1 MNKYCYRVIFSKTQ
15 QQFIVV
21 SEIAKTAGQ
30 AKSEGKISAETES
43 MKTLAKL
50 TALFSPIP
58 QSVFKPLSFAL
69 LCAWGLV
76 SMQSAYANPTNSP
89 LMIQADPT
97 AQANQRPQVMEA
109 ANGTPQVNI
118 QTPNQQG
125 LSYNRYS
132 QFDVDKKGAILNN
145 SRKDT
150 QTQLGGWVQ
159 ANPYLAGGEAKVIV
173 NEVNSNKPSQLK
185 GYVEVAG
192 QKADVIIANP
202 SGLHC
207 EGCGVINADRAT
219 LTTGKPQLKQG
230 HLDHFVVEKGKVTV
244 SGKGLDNSQSN
255 YTDII
260 AREAEI
266 NAGVW
271 SKKAVN
277 VTTGKNKVSKNND
290 AVQIIHSKSQNNQK
304 EEKVTEYALDVS
316 NLGGMYAEKIHLI
329 GTEAGLGVRNAGH
342 IGASAGDVVIDVNG
356 KIVNQHR
363 IQAQQHVILNAK
375 GDKGSI
381 DNMASAQVLA
391 NQGRINVQAEKTLNQ
406 SGVIGAKQ
414 QIAVQAEAITQ
425 SKTGEIQG
433 GEVRLTAQ
441 GQVVNRG
448 LINSKVE
455 DDTPAKTVIKA
466 DKIENV
472 GTGRIYGDKVALAAK
487 IVENIDEIDPGNQQ
501 RQDPIIAAYSRLDV
515 AGETLTNQTTN
526 YVAAQKGAA
535 TLYSEKDIVFGRQLN
550 EQDEAIG
557 KAVTLLN
564 DSSTIEAA
572 NGNVILNVD
581 TVKNINSHFKAE
593 IERQS
598 DESINET
605 YIIPQGYATKDR
617 IDYNKLKW
625 ISFSRAG
632 KLAFRSDTAKQL
644 QPGEE
649 ITSTTLLPTVNEYQ
663 CEDYTNPISCQLK
676 PESVYTADNPAW
688 VYFNVTPPSVAP
700 THLPQLDYPD
710 EPVKPKEVPALEGKR
725 RFESEADY
733 QQRLAD
739 YEKAKADY
747 EKALIAYESEK
758 RTYPERL
765 AAYEQAMAP
774 FKTWIIENETAF
786 EALNQR
792 INGHNSRILGIT
804 FSDFWITKL
813 NRRVKDLS
821 VVKTTL
827 PAQILAGKTIQF
839 NSQAITND
847 RSQIIAGGALTL
859 TGHVDHQDETGYNI
873 LNEYGTSQWTNN
885 RWRGGF
891 KRYHQRDWGSVYG
904 YNNHVNTPFQM
915 GIAIQEEN
923 KNYKEN
929 EATNPATIIDKKDIA
944 LLPNSSLY
952 KLNPAADSHVLVETD
967 PAFANRKKWLSS
979 DYMFNLLRADHNR
992 VHKRLGDGFY
1002 EQRLIREQI
1011 NQLTGRQFLSN
1022 YQDMETQYKALM
1034 DNGITFAKKF
1044 HLTPGISLSPEQV
1057 AQLTSDIV
1065 WFEQQTVTLPDGG
1078 TQQVLAPRVYAVVRK
1093 EDVNGQGTLLG
1104 AKQVIFKGD
1113 TLQSSALIAG
1123 REVVAL
1129 QADKI
1134 ENKGGDIVGSEV
1146 YLSAKEAI
1154 RNIGGQIIAQDN
1166 LVVQSQGNIE
1176 HTSTTTESEAKG
1188 QDYSRANTTLARKA
1202 LLHVKN
1208 KDGGLLLGAQNIH
1221 LAGAD
1226 ILNEGGTTLITAKN
1240 QLKLTALEIVTDEKM
1255 GQGDHYRN
1263 ERVQDVVVSR
1273 VKGAGDVKLQA
1284 YNIATEGAKLES
1296 AKKLTALAENE
1307 LVLSTAKTSYEFD
1320 EYHHRK
1326 SGGLTKKTKTTLD
1339 KKAYEINQGS
1349 IVSAGEVYLHSG
1361 NAVQITGSD
1370 VVSDSVTQITGK
1382 DIHIAEAQDKHYQES
1397 FSKQTKSG
1405 LLGSGGIG
1413 FTIGKQ
1419 NSTTESDKTK
1429 YLARG
1434 SQVGSLRGEVNII
1447 ADNQYTQQASTV
1459 SALEKDVNISAQQV
1473 NIKSADEQYESHFK
1487 HTFEQKG
1494 LTIALTGTVA
1504 DAIQGLQ
1511 ALKESAETVGK
1522 SKDDRVNAMAAA
1534 NAGYE
1539 AYRNLQTLSKLQDAA
1554 KALSNGKTPQ
1564 DASVGVSITYG
1575 QQKNVQTTDTIGN
1588 TAAKSA
1594 VNAGGK
1600 VNIQAK
1606 GKGEQST
1613 LNIIGSDVLGR
1624 SGTTLNA
1631 EGNVNIIAA
1640 QQTYSERSKN
1650 RSSGFNAGVAV
1661 NFGSN
1666 GFSFGITAGGNYGRG
1681 YGNGDEMTY
1690 RYSHVGDK
1698 HSHTQIHS
1706 GGTATLKGGQI
1717 QGNKIH
1723 LVADNLNIESLQETM
1738 TYQGKQ
1744 MNVSGQITVGYGVSG
1759 SASFNQSK
1767 INADYASIIEQSGIY
1782 AGDGG
1787 YDIYINKH
1795 TDLKGGLITS
1805 SAQAEQDKQNRF
1817 STGTL
1822 SHLTLQNKANYSGSS
1837 LGISGGLSYGGGES
1851 MPKEVG
1857 GMVLTPIG
1865 QNQTVESTNSQG
1877 EKSVRTEGSLSA
1889 NKSIGFGRDSE
1900 SQSSVTKSG
1909 INTTNIEIRDKAAQQ
1924 LQTGKTAEAMIHSV
1938 KTDTTLENAVANS
1951 GKLAQNFD
1959 KDKVQAELDLQR
1971 NVTQKF
1977 DQNRQD
1983 LKAQLYAKV
1992 DEKRAKATEIRRN
2005 NQGYDTEE
2013 SKRLDQEANSLDETV
2028 RWVDM
2033 GLGAVL
2039 GLGDESALWKVY
2051 ATTQADRA
2059 LRSATR
2065 PKEMWFQTCDSSN
2078 GECNRDEKIRQ
2089 IWSLNDLSAE
2099 EQKALRENNN
2109 LLTISNPGIFNDRE
2123 DALKN
2128 AQKQNTSGIN
2138 QRGIIVVMNSP
2149 TGDYKGWGGWKI
2161 LTSLPSELM
2170 YAAYDKVN
2178 DKFLS
2183 AILPL
2188 SNAQKLNQD
2197 LYIQAMNQGYQLDLS
2212 NHSRGGLTA
2221 SIALKDINTWK
2232 GVKHVPIRKSRFYGT
2247 ATNVSDY
2254 AEQLKFNGY
2263 SYTDKDGSVYESS
2276 AYSAVHKADAIG
2288 NKWNL
2293 GLMGFNESSGGTCW
2307 ICYSHSSYY
2316 AEVPDKTMIDSHGN
2330 VIENPAYKDF
2340 AEKWGEVD
2348 IKNPVNPSLPK
2359 LVRPANSDGGVL
2371 NDKAF

>member
-1 MNKYCYRVIFSKTQ
+1 MNKHCYRVIFSKTQ

-30 AKSEGKISAETES
+30 AKSEGKISAEAES

-76 SMQSAYANPTNSP
+76 SIHSAYANPTNSP

-244 SGKGLDNSQSN
+244 GGKGLDNSQSN

-304 EEKVTEYALDVS
+304 EENVTEYALDVS

-363 IQAQQHVILNAK
+363 IQAHQHVILNAK
-375 GDKGSI
+375 GDKGTI

-455 DDTPAKTVIKA
+455 DDTQAKTVIKA

-487 IVENIDEIDPGNQQ
+487 IVENIYEIDPDNQQ

-632 KLAFRSDTAKQL
+632 KLAFRSDTAKPL

-663 CEDYTNPISCQLK
+663 CEDYMNPISCQLK

-688 VYFNVTPPSVAP
+688 AYFNVTPPSVAP

-710 EPVKPKEVPALEGKR
+710 EPMKPKEVPALEGKR

-774 FKTWIIENETAF
+774 FKSWITENESAF
-786 EALNQR
+786 KALSQK
-792 INGHNSRILGIT
+792 IHSHNSHILGHT
-804 FSDFWITKL
+804 FNNFWITRL

-821 VVKTTL
+821 VVKVSL
-827 PAQILAGKTIQF
+827 PAQILAGKAIQF

-847 RSQIIAGGALTL
+847 RSQMIAGGALTL
-859 TGHVDHQDETGYNI
+859 TGHVEHQDETGYNI
-873 LNEYGTSQWTNN
+873 LNEYGTSQWTND
-885 RWRGGF
+885 RWRGGV
-891 KRYHQRDWGSVYG
+891 KRYFQRDWGGIYG

-915 GIAIQEEN
+915 GIAIQEKN

-929 EATNPATIIDKKDIA
+929 ESTNPTTIVDKKDIA
-944 LLPNSSLY
+944 LLPNLSLY
-952 KLNPAADSHVLVETD
+952 KLNPATDSHVLVETD
-967 PAFANRKKWLSS
+967 PAFANRKKWLSG
-979 DYMFNLLRADHNR
+979 DYMLSMLRSDHNL
-992 VHKRLGDGFY
+992 VHKRLGDGYY

-1284 YNIATEGAKLES
+1284 YNIVTEGAKLES

-1349 IVSAGEVYLHSG
+1349 VVSADEVYLHSG
-1361 NAVQITGSD
+1361 NTVQITGSD

-1419 NSTTESDKTK
+1419 SSTTESDNTK

-1473 NIKSADEQYESHFK
+1473 NIKSAEEQYESHFK

-1511 ALKESAETVGK
+1511 ALKESVETVGK

-1613 LNIIGSDVLGR
+1613 LDIIGSDVLGK

-1640 QQTYSERSKN
+1640 QQSHSERSKN

-1857 GMVLTPIG
+1857 GMALTPIG

-1909 INTTNIEIRDKAAQQ
+1909 INTANIEIRDKAAQQ

-1959 KDKVQAELDLQR
+1959 KEKVLKELNIQVKVTKEFRKNAFSTIDSYVLPKQAELRQKVKEAKTEEEKTELYKEIYKLQYQKR
-1971 NVTQKF
+1971 LLETMVGIISGNPDIAITQGT
-1977 DQNRQD
+1977 
-1983 LKAQLYAKV
+1983 LQLAATKMREETLANSRMFQGIK
-1992 DEKRAKATEIRRN
+1992 DEK
-2005 NQGYDTEE
+2005 
-2013 SKRLDQEANSLDETV
+2013 
-2028 RWVDM
+2028 
-2033 GLGAVL
+2033 
-2039 GLGDESALWKVY
+2039 
-2051 ATTQADRA
+2051 
-2059 LRSATR
+2059 
-2065 PKEMWFQTCDSSN
+2065 
-2078 GECNRDEKIRQ
+2078 
-2089 IWSLNDLSAE
+2089 
-2099 EQKALRENNN
+2099 
-2109 LLTISNPGIFNDRE
+2109 
-2123 DALKN
+2123 
-2128 AQKQNTSGIN
+2128 SGI
-2138 QRGIIVVMNSP
+2138 
-2149 TGDYKGWGGWKI
+2149 I
-2161 LTSLPSELM
+2161 LR
-2170 YAAYDKVN
+2170 N
-2178 DKFLS
+2178 DS
-2183 AILPL
+2183 YE
-2188 SNAQKLNQD
+2188 S
-2197 LYIQAMNQGYQLDLS
+2197 GYFD
-2212 NHSRGGLTA
+2212 
-2221 SIALKDINTWK
+2221 
-2232 GVKHVPIRKSRFYGT
+2232 GVK
-2247 ATNVSDY
+2247 
-2254 AEQLKFNGY
+2254 
-2263 SYTDKDGSVYESS
+2263 
-2276 AYSAVHKADAIG
+2276 
-2288 NKWNL
+2288 L
-2293 GLMGFNESSGGTCW
+2293 GGVRIDLEVICNSGMGTC
-2307 ICYSHSSYY
+2307 
-2316 AEVPDKTMIDSHGN
+2316 TN
-2330 VIENPAYKDF
+2330 
-2340 AEKWGEVD
+2340 
-2348 IKNPVNPSLPK
+2348 
-2359 LVRPANSDGGVL
+2359 NSDGTVSFIGNGNKKLSDAIDPTQNKKAAALYGETGGFQSVKGEWNLHFTRIPYSIGSLSDQVVESFAGTHDMLGGQIWGWYDKQGNTLQNKNVAQRIGSTATTVIAIPVAAPFAVSDAISSDFMEVL
-2371 NDKAF
+2371 FKLGGN